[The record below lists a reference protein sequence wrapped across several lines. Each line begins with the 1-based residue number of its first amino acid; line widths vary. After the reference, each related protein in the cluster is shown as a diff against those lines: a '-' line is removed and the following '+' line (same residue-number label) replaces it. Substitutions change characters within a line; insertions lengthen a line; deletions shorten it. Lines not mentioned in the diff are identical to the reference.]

1 MKRYLYIFVLV
12 LLSSFK
18 LTSDCESNFNGKFIY
33 ENEAYK
39 GVYIETSKNK
49 HVEYYNDGES
59 YIESK
64 KEYIDNCT
72 FKLTVTKIKMP
83 SVGLKVGDVMIIKI
97 HEFENKKL
105 SLSAEIEGYPQIK
118 MKLIKID

>member
-1 MKRYLYIFVLV
+1 MKRYTYIFLLI

-64 KEYIDNCT
+64 KEYIDNCI

-83 SVGLKVGDVMIIKI
+83 SVGLKVGDVMFIKI

-105 SLSAEIEGYPQIK
+105 FLSAEIEGYPQIK
-118 MKLIKID
+118 MKLIKIN